1 MIQLKKFILGK
12 NGYEG
17 GSSME
22 IHKGL
27 NGVIVSETKISSI
40 VNNQLLFAGYNIDN
54 LIDEN
59 ILFEEVI
66 YLLWYLHIPNKKELN
81 EFKQDLYSTMTISD
95 TIITC
100 LKIQTRE
107 NLHPMSVLRSTV
119 SLLGVFDLYAEETD
133 EQSTYHQSIALQ
145 AKIPTIIAAYARLR
159 KGLDPIPP
167 KKGLSIAANFLYMV
181 TGQEAEDI
189 YVDAMNKSLVLHA
202 DHDLN
207 ASTFTARVCASTL
220 SDVYSC
226 ITAAIGSLKGPLHGG
241 ANEKV
246 FEMLTEINSSDM
258 TVEEYLDGKLDR
270 KEKVMGFGHRVY
282 KTEDPR
288 KKHLEQLAKEL
299 TVITNKEQWYFLSG
313 QVEHY
318 LKEKKGLIPNVD
330 FYSATVYHCLG
341 IDSDLFT
348 MLFAMSRVAGW
359 IGHIYEQKKEDCL
372 IRPRSYYVGPKNKLY
387 TKSSTNRS
395 TGGTQV

>member
-1 MIQLKKFILGK
+1 
-12 NGYEG
+12 
-17 GSSME
+17 ME

-27 NGVIVSETKISSI
+27 EGVVVSETKISSI
-40 VNNQLLFAGYNIDN
+40 VENQLLFAGFNIDD
-54 LIDEN
+54 LVAEN
-59 ILFEEVI
+59 VQFEEVI
-66 YLLWYLHIPNKKELN
+66 YLLWFLKIPTKAELLK
-81 EFKQDLYSTMTISD
+81 FKQELSTQMPISD

-100 LKIQTRE
+100 LKIQTRQ
-107 NLHPMSVLRSTV
+107 NLHPMSVLRSTI
-119 SLLGVFDLYAEETD
+119 SLLGVFDPNAEATD
-133 EQSTYHQSIALQ
+133 EIAAYQQSISLQ
-145 AKIPTIIAAYARLR
+145 AKMPTIIAAYARLR

-167 KKGLSIAANFLYMV
+167 RSDLSIAANFLYML
-181 TGQEAEDI
+181 TGVEADQ
-189 YVDAMNKSLVLHA
+189 VQVSAMNQALVLHA

-246 FEMLTEINSSDM
+246 FDMLKEIDSDNLN
-258 TVEEYLDGKLDR
+258 VEEYLNQKLDR

-288 KKHLEQLAKEL
+288 KKHLKKLAKEL
-299 TVITNKEQWYFLSG
+299 SAITQKEQWYFLSC

-318 LKEKKGLIPNVD
+318 LKETKGLIPNVD
-330 FYSATVYHCLG
+330 FYSATVYHCLD

-348 MLFAMSRVAGW
+348 LIFAMSRVSGW
-359 IGHIYEQKKEDCL
+359 LGHIDEQKKEACL
-372 IRPRSYYVGPKNKLY
+372 IRPRSHYVGPKQLKYGDLN
-387 TKSSTNRS
+387 TTVHS
-395 TGGTQV
+395 GGMEA

>member
-1 MIQLKKFILGK
+1 
-12 NGYEG
+12 
-17 GSSME
+17 ME

-27 NGVIVSETKISSI
+27 DGVIVSETKISSI

-54 LIDEN
+54 LVEEN
-59 ILFEEVI
+59 IPFEEVI
-66 YLLWYLHIPNKKELN
+66 YLLWHLHLPNEEELN
-81 EFKQDLYSTMTISD
+81 EFKQDLYSDMTISD

-145 AKIPTIIAAYARLR
+145 AKMPTIIAAYARLR

-167 KKGLSIAANFLYMV
+167 KVGLSIAANFLYMV
-181 TGQEAEDI
+181 TGQEADDI
-189 YVDAMNKSLVLHA
+189 YVDAMNKALVLHA

-246 FEMLTEINSSDM
+246 FDMLTEINSGDL

-299 TVITNKEQWYFLSG
+299 TTITNKEQWYFLSG
-313 QVEHY
+313 QVERY

-359 IGHIYEQKKEDCL
+359 IGHIYEQKEEDCL
-372 IRPRSYYVGPKNKLY
+372 IRPRSHYVGPENMIYVKK
-387 TKSSTNRS
+387 TTNRS
-395 TGGTQV
+395 TGGAEA

>member
-1 MIQLKKFILGK
+1 M
-12 NGYEG
+12 NHEG
-17 GSSME
+17 GNSME

-27 NGVIVSETKISSI
+27 DGVVVSETKISSI

-54 LIDEN
+54 LIEEN
-59 ILFEEVI
+59 ISFEEVI
-66 YLLWYLHIPNKKELN
+66 YLLWHLDLPNEEELN
-81 EFKQDLYSTMTISD
+81 EFKQDLYSDMTISD

-145 AKIPTIIAAYARLR
+145 AKMPTIIAAYARLR

-167 KKGLSIAANFLYMV
+167 KVGLSIAANFLYMV
-181 TGQEAEDI
+181 TGQEADTI
-189 YVDAMNKSLVLHA
+189 YVEAMNKALVLHA

-246 FEMLTEINSSDM
+246 FDMLTEIDSGDLS
-258 TVEEYLDGKLDR
+258 VEEYLDGKLDR

-299 TVITNKEQWYFLSG
+299 TTITNKEQWYFLSG
-313 QVEHY
+313 QVERY

-359 IGHIYEQKKEDCL
+359 IGHIYEQKEEDCL
-372 IRPRSYYVGPKNKLY
+372 IRPRSHYVGPENMVYIKKTTTVN
-387 TKSSTNRS
+387 
-395 TGGTQV
+395 TGGVKA